1 MESAPSSDRQR
12 GFPDKPSK
20 DWIKSACRLGIPFS
34 LTHKLLYATALIQK
48 ERSLSSMR
56 FEEIGS
62 VVSARTYYFSGSEAL
77 DITEV
82 IGGPEI

>member
-1 MESAPSSDRQR
+1 
-12 GFPDKPSK
+12 
-20 DWIKSACRLGIPFS
+20 
-34 LTHKLLYATALIQK
+34 
-48 ERSLSSMR
+48 MR